1 MRVLVTGVGGLIGS
15 NLAAAAAQQSWSVIG
30 TWRQNPVSVLG
41 ARTAA
46 LDLAD
51 RRDCLALAEE
61 FEPDVVVH
69 AAGESSPGRFERD
82 PRLAELHRLA
92 TENTLAAAHAVRA
105 RYVLVSCDL
114 VFSGLRPS
122 GECWDEHDPTEP
134 LNALGR
140 SLLAA
145 ERLTQEFTGE
155 WLITRPADV
164 YGVNLSIP
172 WAGPAAGE
180 RSAGEQRFRGGSAG
194 EPRAGGGSAGEP
206 RAGGGSAGQPWA
218 GGGSAQEREQL
229 GRGSRN
235 GSTYG
240 NGNGNGAAAEAVLAR
255 ASHIWSSSGPPLR
268 WVAWLRAGQ
277 VLAAPAG
284 IRRCPTYAW
293 DYAQIVCELIA
304 QECEG
309 IFNTAGPTILGRLSH
324 LRLLARAF
332 GCDLELVREGSP
344 AAFLRACGE
353 EEWETVGGGD
363 RESVG
368 GGDRESAR
376 GGDSESAGAWDSE
389 SAGAGKGQSLLFPA
403 NTALCDR
410 KATFMLGRPAVDPF
424 AGHHLMR
431 RQLERLLAG
440 TAPAHSSVPASR
452 AHALG

>member
-1 MRVLVTGVGGLIGS
+1 MRVLVTGVGGLLGS

-30 TWRQNPVSVLG
+30 TWRETPVSVLG
-41 ARTAA
+41 ARTAT

-51 RRDCLALAEE
+51 RRACVAFAEE
-61 FEPDVVVH
+61 LEPEVVLH
-69 AAGESSPGRFERD
+69 AAGVSSPARIARD
-82 PRLAELHRLA
+82 PHLAELDLLA
-92 TENTLAAAHAVRA
+92 TENTLAAARAVRA

-134 LNALGR
+134 VNALGR
-140 SLLAA
+140 SLVAA
-145 ERLTQEFTGE
+145 ERLTQGFSGD

-172 WAGPAAGE
+172 WSGGGRGRGEAG
-180 RSAGEQRFRGGSAG
+180 GEQ
-194 EPRAGGGSAGEP
+194 P
-206 RAGGGSAGQPWA
+206 
-218 GGGSAQEREQL
+218 

-235 GSTYG
+235 GHGY
-240 NGNGNGAAAEAVLAR
+240 GAAAEVTLAR

-277 VLAAPAG
+277 ILAAPAG

-353 EEWETVGGGD
+353 EVGTEEAGNAEAGNAAAGTED
-363 RESVG
+363 RIESSFV
-368 GGDRESAR
+368 
-376 GGDSESAGAWDSE
+376 
-389 SAGAGKGQSLLFPA
+389 LPA

-410 KATFMLGRPAVDPF
+410 KVTFMLGRPAVDPF
-424 AGHHLMR
+424 AGHRLMR
-431 RQLERLLAG
+431 FQLERLLASA
-440 TAPAHSSVPASR
+440 APAPLSTTPIAEKAKTSSEKTKASYSFSNY
-452 AHALG
+452 